1 MAKQLSMEDLIKK
14 YQYLKTNRQTSPRTE
29 TNQKS
34 HEKDRTWDDEYS
46 SKIIFMLIVS
56 INNIF
61 FLFYIESTSRSY
73 DGKGASARPMSAAES
88 SKELTSEDVCKVCLD
103 AEANCA
109 FIECGH
115 IVSCLNCAKLL
126 TRCPICRETIKR
138 TLRVYKS

>member
-14 YQYLKTNRQTSPRTE
+14 YQYLKTTQQTSSRTE
-29 TNQKS
+29 TNQKTN
-34 HEKDRTWDDEYS
+34 EKDNAECS
-46 SKIIFMLIVS
+46 SKIIFLLIYEMNDYA
-56 INNIF
+56 IYF
-61 FLFYIESTSRSY
+61 FIESSSR
-73 DGKGASARPMSAAES
+73 GTSARSISNTLVES
-88 SKELTSEDVCKVCLD
+88 SSSAPTSSENACKVCLD

-126 TRCPICRETIKR
+126 TRCPVCRAIIKR

>member
-1 MAKQLSMEDLIKK
+1 MAKHLSMEDLIKK
-14 YQYLKTNRQTSPRTE
+14 YQYLKVNQQQISSKTE
-29 TNQKS
+29 TNQKTYETDRAFDEEYLKSSSMS
-34 HEKDRTWDDEYS
+34 HDETG
-46 SKIIFMLIVS
+46 LTVRS
-56 INNIF
+56 ILSNAP
-61 FLFYIESTSRSY
+61 L
-73 DGKGASARPMSAAES
+73 ES
-88 SKELTSEDVCKVCLD
+88 SSASNSEDACKVCLD

>member
-14 YQYLKTNRQTSPRTE
+14 YQYLKSNQVLTARTE
-29 TNQKS
+29 KNLKT
-34 HEKDRTWDDEYS
+34 HETDRTSDEDYS
-46 SKIIFMLIVS
+46 KYSKSSSMLHD
-56 INNIF
+56 
-61 FLFYIESTSRSY
+61 ET
-73 DGKGASARPMSAAES
+73 GASAQSMLSNNPLES
-88 SKELTSEDVCKVCLD
+88 SSASNSEDACKVCLD